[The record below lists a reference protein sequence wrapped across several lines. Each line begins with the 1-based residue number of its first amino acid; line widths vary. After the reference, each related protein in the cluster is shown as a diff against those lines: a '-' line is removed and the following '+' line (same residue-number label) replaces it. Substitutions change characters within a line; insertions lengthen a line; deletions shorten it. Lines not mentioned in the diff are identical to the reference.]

1 MSTPASRRVQLGTGL
16 SYHLL
21 EWDADS
27 DHTVVLVHGFL
38 DIAWTWQPVVRE
50 GLAGKFHI
58 VAPEMRGHGDSDRI
72 GAGGY
77 YHFMDYLVDL
87 TELIGQ
93 VARGGKLSLIG
104 HSMGGSVASYWAGT
118 YPERVHRLAL
128 LEGTG
133 PPEMPM
139 PLPDRVRAWVASWK
153 RVREKPPGDY
163 ADLAEAAAQL
173 RKHDALLGE
182 TMALEMAEHGTVRTA
197 GGRLRFKHDP
207 LHATMGPYPFRVDLA
222 EQFWKRITCPVLLV
236 DGGESSFRHAPA
248 EAERRAAAFAKV
260 ERRVLPGAAHM
271 MTRHQPAA
279 LATML
284 AEFLGGG

>member
-1 MSTPASRRVQLGTGL
+1 
-16 SYHLL
+16 
-21 EWDADS
+21 
-27 DHTVVLVHGFL
+27 
-38 DIAWTWQPVVRE
+38 
-50 GLAGKFHI
+50 
-58 VAPEMRGHGDSDRI
+58 
-72 GAGGY
+72 
-77 YHFMDYLVDL
+77 MDYLVDL

-93 VARGGKLSLIG
+93 VARGGKLSLVG

-128 LEGTG
+128 LGGTG

-139 PLPDRVRAWVASWK
+139 PIPDRVRAWAASWK
-153 RVREKPPGDY
+153 RVRESRPAATPIWPRPRRSC
-163 ADLAEAAAQL
+163 ASTTRCSARRWRWRWRSILAPRAP
-173 RKHDALLGE
+173 
-182 TMALEMAEHGTVRTA
+182 TT
-197 GGRLRFKHDP
+197 GGCASHDP

-222 EQFWKRITCPVLLV
+222 EQFWQRVTCPVPLV

-248 EAERRAAAFAKV
+248 EAARRAAAFAMADS
-260 ERRVLPGAAHM
+260 RALPGAAHM